1 MGAIN
6 RVFAIA
12 SIQQFSENVLLTIR
26 ISVAE
31 EDRRNAT
38 EMYNPTT
45 LRALKEAYGIDW
57 DLYFSE
63 VFQNTNV
70 FVNDDEKI
78 IVREPE
84 YFDALLPI
92 LAATPKRTIANYVRW
107 RVLMGIIEEGPAELF
122 NIAFE

>member
-1 MGAIN
+1 MK
-6 RVFAIA
+6 
-12 SIQQFSENVLLTIR
+12 VLWYFFF
-26 ISVAE
+26 
-31 EDRRNAT
+31 N
-38 EMYNPTT
+38 
-45 LRALKEAYGIDW
+45 KQIDW

-92 LAATPKRTIANYVRW
+92 LAATPKRTIGEYT
-107 RVLMGIIEEGPAELF
+107 I
-122 NIAFE
+122 